1 MSSWKEIMFTKLEE
15 KKVLFDAYKIKAGTT
30 FDMGELYESMHRW
43 FIQKGYGWKE
53 IRYKHVDNPNGS
65 VTTEM
70 AWECSKALDDYV
82 TFVVEMG
89 AQIIVSEVEV
99 TLPNNAKKKMHKG
112 SIEMKF
118 SSYLKKNVKVWEGR
132 TMGGFLGLVYEKILI
147 RKRLEEYEKA
157 SLGEITTFFD
167 EIRLYLGIR

>member
-1 MSSWKEIMFTKLEE
+1 MGSWKEIMFTKLEE
-15 KKVLFDAYKIKAGTT
+15 KKPMIEGYKIKAGST

-43 FIQKGYGWKE
+43 FIHKGYDWKE
-53 IRYKHVDNPNGS
+53 LRYKHVDNPNGS
-65 VTTEM
+65 VTTEIF
-70 AWECSKALDDYV
+70 WECSKALDDYV

-89 AQIIVSEVEV
+89 AQIVLSEAEV

-118 SSYLKKNVKVWEGR
+118 SAYLKKNVKVWEGKSLGQW
-132 TMGGFLGLVYEKILI
+132 TGLVYEKILI

-157 SLGEITTFFD
+157 MLGEINTFFD
-167 EIRLYLGIR
+167 EIRLYLQIR